1 MAAATPEHPLLAKW
15 ADAFIASYMNTSRI
29 RLSYFQ
35 LHGELSRL
43 YDNDVEV
50 QKMLDQMPQVSAD
63 ASFGLS
69 TCARCCHEKIAR
81 CCNENK
87 HSPHW
92 KMNDLETPVMY
103 KRPIELDKA
112 WYVKRIADLIPRTK
126 ILQREIAQKKG
137 LAILNQLTH

>member
-43 YDNDVEV
+43 YDHDIGV
-50 QKMLDQMPQVSAD
+50 QKLLDQMPQVSAD

-69 TCARCCHEKIAR
+69 GCARCVPRGHVE

-92 KMNDLETPVMY
+92 KVNDLETPVMY

-112 WYVKRIADLIPRTK
+112 WYVKRIADLIPQQK
-126 ILQREIAQKKG
+126 ILQRETAQKEG
-137 LAILNQLTH
+137 WLY